1 MLPRALSRK
10 MLRVTLPDVS
20 VPALLKLSGCLTLM
34 MRSPR
39 PAPGR
44 KHRARPIVPL
54 QRGDEPEHRAAE
66 AKGYQKKGAG
76 GSLEEIRICRDRDGR
91 DGSASGWE
99 PDIAQQ
105 NSTPEWRWCGR

>member
-1 MLPRALSRK
+1 
-10 MLRVTLPDVS
+10 
-20 VPALLKLSGCLTLM
+20 

-66 AKGYQKKGAG
+66 AKGYQKK
-76 GSLEEIRICRDRDGR
+76 EREGR
-91 DGSASGWE
+91 WKKSGSAAIVTAATEALQVGS
-99 PDIAQQ
+99 PI
-105 NSTPEWRWCGR
+105 